1 MGDKETKKERK
12 RGRDASDQEDRK
24 EKKGKKEGKKEKRK
38 HKSHKKKHRK
48 EKKAKREH
56 LSVSKGS
63 SAVDR
68 ALGEHLSRGLL
79 EYPDLI
85 VELPSMFSSLDNG
98 EAVNVEAISHEG
110 KRAYVRELMEKHLPV
125 LLQPQALGGGWCK
138 QQGLASLSD
147 FVVMTLRSTKQIVQP
162 AALTN
167 AQAQASRTAPL
178 YLLSLLE
185 KCPSVPK
192 RQQLVRE
199 LCSVFEHLLS
209 GNTVQ
214 LDGLEDE
221 DVAEGLERLLGSLQV
236 PRCGEE
242 GFAVG
247 SDDATSEAVRL
258 LLSSLQSAAES
269 WCKGGHGSAEGEG
282 VATADFASGAV
293 PGAKKNARS
302 SSSSSSSSPSS
313 SQSSGSDSD
322 SEESDQGDAKA
333 LAQAQ
338 AQAQAHGTSASRRTS
353 AGAGFA
359 PPGPANEDEDEDE
372 DELGPRPAVD
382 VGTGPVIR
390 VYAATAAHDGLSS
403 LPIGI
408 DPSEASLWLGQGQG
422 QGSRLAAGRGA
433 TSSSTST
440 TLPKAGVAAAAAAGA
455 GTGASGRE
463 EWMLV
468 PGEAG
473 AGADL
478 LSETFG
484 TGRKFMDS
492 KAARKA
498 AALLR
503 QGRGKEGAAS
513 AGGGAQG
520 ETSMSAEAAQH
531 LAAEMEAFNALRG
544 PSLVEIHAAKLAAK
558 RQKNGGRGGAEQ
570 RQGFDYARDMA
581 MHRRVVGSNEAR
593 ALLDEAR
600 KLDSKFDKSIQR

>member
-1 MGDKETKKERK
+1 MGDKDAKKERK
-12 RGRDASDQEDRK
+12 RGRDASEKEDRK
-24 EKKGKKEGKKEKRK
+24 AKKAKKEGKKAKKEKRR

-48 EKKAKREH
+48 EKKSKREC
-56 LSVSKGS
+56 SDASGS
-63 SAVDR
+63 SAVDC

-85 VELPSMFSSLDNG
+85 VELPSMLSSLDNG

-110 KRAYVRELMEKHLPV
+110 KRAYLRELMERHLPV

-167 AQAQASRTAPL
+167 AQAQASRTTPL

-199 LCSVFEHLLS
+199 LCSVFEHLLN

-221 DVAEGLERLLGSLQV
+221 DVAEGLERLLRSLQV

-247 SDDATSEAVRL
+247 NDETTGEAVRL
-258 LLSSLQSAAES
+258 LLSSLQSAVET
-269 WCKGGHGSAEGEG
+269 WREGGVGEGEG
-282 VATADFASGAV
+282 VAMADSDSASAAAPA
-293 PGAKKNARS
+293 PGAKKAKTPS
-302 SSSSSSSSPSS
+302 SSSSSSSSS
-313 SQSSGSDSD
+313 SQSSGSGSD
-322 SEESDQGDAKA
+322 SEG
-333 LAQAQ
+333 
-338 AQAQAHGTSASRRTS
+338 
-353 AGAGFA
+353 
-359 PPGPANEDEDEDE
+359 EDEDEDE
-372 DELGPRPAVD
+372 DNEELGPRPAVEID
-382 VGTGPVIR
+382 MGPLTR
-390 VYAATAAHDGLSS
+390 VYAAAAANDGLSLSMSMSS

-408 DPSEASLWLGQGQG
+408 DPSEASLWLEQGQGQG
-422 QGSRLAAGRGA
+422 QGQGAGA
-433 TSSSTST
+433 TSSSTTT
-440 TLPKAGVAAAAAAGA
+440 TLPKAGVAAGA

-473 AGADL
+473 AGVDL

-484 TGRKFMDS
+484 TGRKFQDS

-503 QGRGKEGAAS
+503 QGRGKGAAS
-513 AGGGAQG
+513 SASDGAQG
-520 ETSMSAEAAQH
+520 DASMSAEAAQH
-531 LAAEMEAFNALRG
+531 LEAEMEAFNALRG
-544 PSLVEIHAAKLAAK
+544 PSLVEIHAAKLAAAK
-558 RQKNGGRGGAEQ
+558 RQKNGGRGGGAEQ
-570 RQGFDYARDMA
+570 RQGFDYERDMA